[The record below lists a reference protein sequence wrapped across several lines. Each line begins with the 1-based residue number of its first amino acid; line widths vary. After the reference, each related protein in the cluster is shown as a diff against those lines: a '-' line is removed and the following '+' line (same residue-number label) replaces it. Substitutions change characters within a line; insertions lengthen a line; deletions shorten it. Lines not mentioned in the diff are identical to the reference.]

1 MLFPIILF
9 SAICAVMIFLGFRPA
24 TPRSYRGQTT
34 K

>member
-9 SAICAVMIFLGFRPA
+9 SAVCAVMIFLGFRPTSRKSPPDNSA
-24 TPRSYRGQTT
+24 